1 LLDGEN
7 NVKAGI
13 LIVAVL
19 SAVICGCGTEG
30 TRTPQVGPFLAEI
43 SPVRFLV
50 LEVTPQ
56 GEPKR
61 GKQCLLLRL
70 SPHYG
75 KIDKKSLE
83 FRLEH
88 ETQELSLLTR
98 VNRGY
103 EIRTGEIIEFRAYQH
118 LKFSPRRE
126 TTRHFR
132 SNKPGG
138 GDGK

>member
-1 LLDGEN
+1 M
-7 NVKAGI
+7 KTGI

-19 SAVICGCGTEG
+19 SAVICGCGTER
-30 TRTPQVGPFLAEI
+30 TRTTQVHPFVVEI

-75 KIDKKSLE
+75 KIDKKSLD

-88 ETQELSLLTR
+88 ETQELSLLTC

-103 EIRTGEIIEFRAYQH
+103 EIRTGEIIGFRAYQH
-118 LKFSPRRE
+118 LKFSPGTE
-126 TTRHFR
+126 ITRHFR
-132 SNKPGG
+132 SNKPDA